1 MSINLE
7 HNIKSDLQLQTLYVD
22 SYNFKFLGS
31 PKGEVEVNVNFNVE
45 DTFADDILTI
55 SLSSY
60 IMARDRF
67 ELNVTLVGQFVLDAG
82 MVDKLKAN
90 AVAVMF
96 PYLRSQ
102 VTLLTTQPNIFPIVL
117 PTININKLLQYH
129 KK

>member
-22 SYNFKFLGS
+22 SYNFNFSGS
-31 PKGEVEVNVNFNVE
+31 PKGEIEVNVKFNVE

-60 IMARDRF
+60 IMARDSF
-67 ELNVTLVGQFVLDAG
+67 DLNVTLVGQFVLDAG

-102 VTLLTTQPNIFPIVL
+102 VTLLTTQPNILPIVL

-129 KK
+129 RK

>member
-31 PKGEVEVNVNFNVE
+31 PKGEIEVNVNFNVE

-102 VTLLTTQPNIFPIVL
+102 VTLLTTQPNISPIVL

-129 KK
+129 RK

>member
-7 HNIKSDLQLQTLYVD
+7 HNIKSDLQLQTIYVD

-67 ELNVTLVGQFVLDAG
+67 DLNVTLVGQFVLDAG

-129 KK
+129 RK

>member
-22 SYNFKFLGS
+22 SYNFNFLGS
-31 PKGEVEVNVNFNVE
+31 SKGEIEVNVNFNVE

-60 IMARDRF
+60 IMARDSF

-82 MVDKLKAN
+82 MIDKLKAN

-102 VTLLTTQPNIFPIVL
+102 VTLLTTQPNILPIVL

-129 KK
+129 RK

>member
-31 PKGEVEVNVNFNVE
+31 SKGEVEVNVNFNVE
-45 DTFADDILTI
+45 DTFANDILTI

-60 IMARDRF
+60 IMAKDSF

-102 VTLLTTQPNIFPIVL
+102 VTLLTTQPNILPIVL

-129 KK
+129 RE

>member
-22 SYNFKFLGS
+22 SYNFNFLGS
-31 PKGEVEVNVNFNVE
+31 PKGEIEVNVKFNVE

-60 IMARDRF
+60 IMARDSF
-67 ELNVTLVGQFVLDAG
+67 DLNVTLVGQFVLDAG

-102 VTLLTTQPNIFPIVL
+102 VTLLTTQPNISPIVL

-129 KK
+129 RK